1 MNFKSQFVAFVI
13 PVQRRSIMTFSDF
26 AQVFTSHIHRHLK
39 PPTIRLYELALNKT
53 LLPAFGEMPLTEIKR
68 SDVMRLHRELHDR
81 PVLANRVIAV
91 GRSLFSYAWIHDVVS
106 DSCNPFRRIPF
117 YKEKRRDRILNKAEY
132 CRLGRALDHVEH
144 NGAAPLHGIAAI
156 RVLLLTGC
164 RVSEIEC
171 LRWDEV
177 DFDAKTLRLPDSK
190 TGPRL
195 IEMPRAVRT
204 ILVNLPARQTEYVF
218 PGRGGRITLR
228 WAWEIVRSQAGL
240 NDLRLHDL
248 RHSYATIAV
257 NNGVPIPV
265 LAKLLG
271 HSTVWT
277 TTRYLHASRSDSAK
291 AAELVTSKI
300 MRAVNPKVPDVALK
314 QPV

>member
-1 MNFKSQFVAFVI
+1 
-13 PVQRRSIMTFSDF
+13 MTFSDF
-26 AQVFTSHIHRHLK
+26 TLIFNSHIHRHLK
-39 PPTIRLYELALNKT
+39 PHTIRQYEHALNAA
-53 LLPAFGEMPLTEIKR
+53 LLPAFGAMPLTEINR
-68 SDVMRLHRELHDR
+68 SDVMRLHGELHDR

-91 GRSLFSYAWIHDVVS
+91 GRSLFNYAWIHDVVS
-106 DSCNPFRRIPF
+106 DSSNPFRGIPF
-117 YKEKRRDRILNKAEY
+117 YKEKRRDRFLSKAEY
-132 CRLGRALDHVEH
+132 CRLGCALDHQER

-164 RVSEIEC
+164 RVSEIEG

-177 DFDAKTLRLPDSK
+177 DFESETLRLPDSK

-195 IEMPRAVRT
+195 IEMPRAVRN

-218 PGRGGRITLR
+218 PGRSGRITLR
-228 WAWEIVRSQAGL
+228 WAWEIVRSEAGL

-277 TTRYLHASRSDSAK
+277 TARYLHASRSDSAK

-300 MRAVNPKVPDVALK
+300 MQVVNPKAPDVAPK